1 MASFST
7 IIVFACLA
15 VLAVL
20 LVGLGTFARG
30 GETNRRWGNRI
41 MQLRVVM
48 QLAAV
53 LLIVALAWA
62 VDGTRRSPAR
72 EARRWSS

>member
-1 MASFST
+1 MAQFST
-7 IIVFACLA
+7 LIILACLA

-30 GETNRRWGNRI
+30 GEANRRWGNRI

-62 VDGTRRSPAR
+62 VDGTR
-72 EARRWSS
+72 

>member
-1 MASFST
+1 MAIFST
-7 IIVFACLA
+7 VIILACLA

-20 LVGLGTFARG
+20 LAGLATFARG

-41 MQLRVVM
+41 MQLRVVV

-62 VDGTRRSPAR
+62 VDGTR
-72 EARRWSS
+72 